1 MDMSGE
7 GLYQQQAF

>member
-1 MDMSGE
+1 MSGE